1 MTFYAKKKTSE
12 NENQNQL
19 DLVIEEEDERNN
31 NYTNVENI
39 SKSLRKRLSET

>member
-39 SKSLRKRLSET
+39 SKSLRKILSET